1 MILNVWMS
9 YSSSRK
15 DDSTEDAQKQGGDQ
29 WNEPDSW
36 GKTTSPAAAE
46 CELAPRRTKR
56 ERHLKSANSS
66 TSQCEKKCRS
76 LRHSFECYRGCLVTP
91 NVVVTGRRRRS
102 GRMKSYPPRL
112 PSSKLLRCCNLYVLN
127 AATNKKKAA
136 MPVPMAT

>member
-46 CELAPRRTKR
+46 CEFAPRRTKR

-66 TSQCEKKCRS
+66 TSQREKKCRS
-76 LRHSFECYRGCLVTP
+76 LRHRFECYRGCLVTP
-91 NVVVTGRRRRS
+91 NVRAKLPAEACVAWPRKENGHWPLKRASNACRS
-102 GRMKSYPPRL
+102 GS
-112 PSSKLLRCCNLYVLN
+112 
-127 AATNKKKAA
+127 A
-136 MPVPMAT
+136 

>member
-46 CELAPRRTKR
+46 CEFAPRRTKR

-66 TSQCEKKCRS
+66 TSQREKKCRS
-76 LRHSFECYRGCLVTP
+76 LRHRFECYRGCLVTP
-91 NVVVTGRRRRS
+91 NVRAKLAPTAWRAGQAAQNGAKPQRLMASVTCRWR
-102 GRMKSYPPRL
+102 
-112 PSSKLLRCCNLYVLN
+112 
-127 AATNKKKAA
+127 AA
-136 MPVPMAT
+136 

>member
-1 MILNVWMS
+1 MILNVWMF

-46 CELAPRRTKR
+46 CEFAPRRTKR

-66 TSQCEKKCRS
+66 TSQREKKCRS
-76 LRHSFECYRGCLVTP
+76 LRHRFECYRGCLVTP
-91 NVVVTGRRRRS
+91 NVRIKPAPTVGRQARAGENVPRTARPGLVARRW
-102 GRMKSYPPRL
+102 G
-112 PSSKLLRCCNLYVLN
+112 
-127 AATNKKKAA
+127 AT
-136 MPVPMAT
+136 

>member
-46 CELAPRRTKR
+46 CEFAPRRTKR

-76 LRHSFECYRGCLVTP
+76 LRHSFECYRGCLVRP
-91 NVVVTGRRRRS
+91 NDQ
-102 GRMKSYPPRL
+102 RL
-112 PSSKLLRCCNLYVLN
+112 SAALTNPAKVKAFN
-127 AATNKKKAA
+127 AADEPRWTEPLLVTETAVA
-136 MPVPMAT
+136 V